1 VNKARDGEFYSL
13 EPEAVVV
20 EPVPLAMML
29 MSSANGGETSVLYRS
44 CSARTAV
51 RSDHGSASPT
61 KLGLISLYTQRM
73 DEPFDCGIH
82 PQNSWGR

>member
-1 VNKARDGEFYSL
+1 MNKARDGEFYSL
-13 EPEAVVV
+13 ESEVVVV

-51 RSDHGSASPT
+51 RSEVRVGCQMRITPPLVPPNLD
-61 KLGLISLYTQRM
+61 
-73 DEPFDCGIH
+73 
-82 PQNSWGR
+82 